1 MLFWE
6 IRDEEG
12 KCFGTETDFGNAA
25 ELHMI
30 LCEMNPEKKLS
41 MVEVDEVEGKK
52 HRDGSVSKYIED
64 PSGNKIELI
73 KYE

>member
-12 KCFGTETDFGNAA
+12 KCFGTEPDFGNAA

-30 LCEMNPEKKLS
+30 LCELNPGKKLS
-41 MVEVDEVEGKK
+41 MIEVDEVEGA
-52 HRDGSVSKYIED
+52 
-64 PSGNKIELI
+64 
-73 KYE
+73 

>member
-12 KCFGTETDFGNAA
+12 KCFGTEFDFGNAA
-25 ELHMI
+25 ELHMV

-41 MVEVDEVEGKK
+41 IIEVDEVEGA
-52 HRDGSVSKYIED
+52 
-64 PSGNKIELI
+64 
-73 KYE
+73 

>member
-30 LCEMNPEKKLS
+30 LCEMNPEKKMS
-41 MVEVDEVEGKK
+41 MIEVDEVEGA
-52 HRDGSVSKYIED
+52 
-64 PSGNKIELI
+64 
-73 KYE
+73 